1 MLDQFF
7 NLSGGPVLIDP
18 NTGELNQPAIDE
30 RVGQLTKLIEY
41 RQKIFATWSQPS
53 LLRFLTGEDMENPR
67 KCSRM
72 LVDVVRWTTS
82 RA

>member
-1 MLDQFF
+1 MLMVAR
-7 NLSGGPVLIDP
+7 LA
-18 NTGELNQPAIDE
+18 T
-30 RVGQLTKLIEY
+30 T
-41 RQKIFATWSQPS
+41 IFATWSQPS

-72 LVDVVRWTTS
+72 LVDVVHWTTS